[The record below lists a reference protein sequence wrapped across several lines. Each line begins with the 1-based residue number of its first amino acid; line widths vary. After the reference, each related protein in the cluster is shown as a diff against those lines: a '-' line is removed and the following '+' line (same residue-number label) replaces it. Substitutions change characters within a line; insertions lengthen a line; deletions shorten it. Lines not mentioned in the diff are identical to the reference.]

1 MTLDDITDGS
11 RVLIDTN
18 LLLYAS
24 AGKSPQCASLV
35 RRCAQ
40 GAVFGVVTTVVLGE
54 LCHRWMME
62 EALHKGFVCGG
73 NPARQLAK
81 DKAVISQLSSYA
93 DLVNGVVHGAL
104 DIAPVEAGDFPVA
117 LSLQRQWS
125 LMTNDSLL
133 LAVGQRL
140 GIDQVAT
147 ADTDFDRLRGWLI
160 YKPDD
165 CSPALAAP

>member
-1 MTLDDITDGS
+1 MTLDEITSSS
-11 RVLIDTN
+11 RVLIDAN

-24 AGKSPQCASLV
+24 AAKSPQCAALV

-40 GAVFGVVTTVVLGE
+40 GAVEGVITTVILGE

-62 EALHKGFVCGG
+62 EAIHKGFITSG

-81 DKAVISQLSSYA
+81 NKAIIPQLSSYA
-93 DLVNGVVHGAL
+93 SLTTAVVNGAL
-104 DIAPVEAGDFPVA
+104 TIAPVEAADFLVA
-117 LSLQRQWS
+117 LGLQRQWS

-140 GIDQVAT
+140 GINQVAT
-147 ADTDFDRLRGWLI
+147 ADTDFDRLRGWI
-160 YKPDD
+160 VYKPDD
-165 CSPALAAP
+165 LAPALTAP